1 MVTHSTKQAYLFQFP
16 VQSMKTTAFSMY
28 DLKIIII
35 SVIHSQNRLVSISYF
50 DIYTKLEITIL
61 ESLYKPK
68 HVDVNINNKFCM
80 KRLILDYQKKL
91 SLVKEKSLKIE
102 VEHLII
108 INNCFYLT
116 QLLRDKKN
124 YVEQESDT

>member
-1 MVTHSTKQAYLFQFP
+1 MLHRRNFAMVESHTVVHVSICMVTHSTKQAYLFQFP

-35 SVIHSQNRLVSISYF
+35 SVVQSQNRLVSISYF
-50 DIYTKLEITIL
+50 DIYTKLEITIF

-80 KRLILDYQKKL
+80 K
-91 SLVKEKSLKIE
+91 
-102 VEHLII
+102 
-108 INNCFYLT
+108 
-116 QLLRDKKN
+116 
-124 YVEQESDT
+124 